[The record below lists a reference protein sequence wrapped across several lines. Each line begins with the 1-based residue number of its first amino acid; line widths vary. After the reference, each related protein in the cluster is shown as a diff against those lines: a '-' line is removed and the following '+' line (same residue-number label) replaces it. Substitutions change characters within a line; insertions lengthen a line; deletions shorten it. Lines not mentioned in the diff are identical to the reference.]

1 MKIRTTIK
9 YQGWKVTFTSCL
21 MRMKYQMNLG
31 TIGIIPDWQYAY
43 WTVVDWYCLVVDK
56 GLDWLSYPTKL
67 LKPRRSIFASMC
79 MNKGDTRSC
88 TNYHGIRGA
97 ILEQRLRKERM
108 TPNIKLVLYKGG
120 WLESDWL
127 SKTVDWEAWIHE
139 KSFTYGSHWFW
150 KKPTRY
156 CDMDFRKGIVW
167 RTSYFRKESVY
178 SASVSVLV
186 VQVQPLEYFL
196 KLAWLEQFFL
206 VFLNLTRFMHVRYR
220 CASDAVSCRCRT
232 RTWDSM
238 KCPCFIG

>member
-67 LKPRRSIFASMC
+67 LKPRRSIFTSMC

-108 TPNIKLVLYKGG
+108 APNIKLVLYKGG

-150 KKPTRY
+150 KSLLGTV
-156 CDMDFRKGIVW
+156 IW
-167 RTSYFRKESVY
+167 ILEKE
-178 SASVSVLV
+178 VSGEQVILEKKV
-186 VQVQPLEYFL
+186 SIVQVLRCLSCKCNLRIFF
-196 KLAWLEQFFL
+196 KADMAWTIFFL